1 MICVISELPNIMSLT
16 NAKKLV
22 YDASTL
28 LAEKSFRA
36 LMLSAKHPIIP
47 LFSLPRSIISAA
59 VERLSSSQSVKA
71 AIRMGETAESIIG
84 YVFDLLKIFSSPCFG
99 VFIDRM
105 RVEWSLKSDISKF

>member
-1 MICVISELPNIMSLT
+1 MNLT

-28 LAEKSFRA
+28 PAEKVFRA
-36 LMLSAKHPIIP
+36 LMLSAKNPITP
-47 LFSLPRSIISAA
+47 LYWLPRSIISVA

-71 AIRMGETAESIIG
+71 VIRMRETASIMIG
-84 YVFDLLKIFSSPCFG
+84 YVLDLLKIFSSPCFG